1 MTERAVVPEA
11 TPALRAL
18 PGVLPLSGS
27 LRRSAW
33 GSYELLA
40 RLEGRAAPTD
50 EPEAERWF
58 GTHPDAPAT
67 LHLDDEAIPLDRA
80 IAADPAAHL
89 GDEAVHAAVHL
100 PYLLKLLAVAR
111 PLSLQL
117 HPDATQA
124 AAGFAAEEA
133 TGIPRSAI
141 GRHFVDPWPKP
152 ELLLAI
158 TPFEAFC
165 GLAAPDVVSERV
177 ARIREPSLAFLADG
191 IGGDAASYRALLQ
204 RILSMPV
211 GEVRRALSVLAEH
224 GGSVGSG
231 GSAGSAG
238 SVGSAGSAGEGPG
251 PWIGHLAEQHPADP
265 AVLAAL
271 LLQYVRLEPGE
282 ALHVPPG
289 IPHAYLRGA
298 GVEVMATSDNVLRAG
313 WTVKP
318 TAPGAFLEHLD
329 ARPGADHLVLPS
341 GDTGGPARRRT
352 FEVGEA
358 AFRLEVLGPG
368 RGPWPLGVGRAPRL
382 VLALEGT
389 PRCRVGRDEVALA
402 PGRIAY
408 LPAGGGKV
416 PAEVRGEG
424 LVVVAGVGA
433 RWHGLAPS
441 ERWPALPP
449 R

>member
-1 MTERAVVPEA
+1 MVPEA
-11 TPALRAL
+11 PPALRAL

-27 LRRSAW
+27 LRHSAW
-33 GSYELLA
+33 GSHELLA
-40 RLEGRAAPTD
+40 RLEGRAAPT
-50 EPEAERWF
+50 EHPEAERWF

-67 LHLDDEAIPLDRA
+67 LHLGEQTVPLDRA

-100 PYLLKLLAVAR
+100 PFLLKLLAVAR

-124 AAGFAAEEA
+124 ASGFAAEES
-133 TGIPRSAI
+133 TGIPRSAA

-165 GLAAPDVVSERV
+165 GLAAPDVVAERV
-177 ARIREPSLAFLADG
+177 ARLPDPALAFVADG
-191 IGGDAASYRALLQ
+191 TRGGSAGYRALLQ
-204 RILSMPV
+204 RILSMPA
-211 GEVRRALSVLAEH
+211 GEARRVTSVLVGHAPSLGAEL
-224 GGSVGSG
+224 GR
-231 GSAGSAG
+231 
-238 SVGSAGSAGEGPG
+238 
-251 PWIGHLAEQHPADP
+251 WIAHLAERHPDDP

-289 IPHAYLRGA
+289 IPHAYLQGA

-318 TAPGAFLEHLD
+318 TAPEAFVGHLD
-329 ARPGADHLVLPS
+329 ARPGADHLVVPS
-341 GDTGGPARRRT
+341 GGGGGGGPRRT

-368 RGPWPLGVGRAPRL
+368 RGPWPLGSGRAPRL

-389 PRCRVGRDEVALA
+389 LSCRVGRDEVALT
-402 PGRIAY
+402 PGRVAY
-408 LPAGGGKV
+408 LPAGDGDV
-416 PAEVRGEG
+416 PAEVLGEG
-424 LVVVAGVGA
+424 LAVVAGVGA
-433 RWHGLAPS
+433 RWHALTPA
-441 ERWPALPP
+441 ERWPTLPP
-449 R
+449 G

>member
-1 MTERAVVPEA
+1 MTERAVVPGV
-11 TPALRAL
+11 PSALRVL

-33 GSYELLA
+33 GSHELLA
-40 RLEGRAAPTD
+40 RLEGRAAPTE

-58 GTHPDAPAT
+58 GTHPVAPAT
-67 LHLDDEAIPLDRA
+67 LHLDDQVVTLDRA
-80 IAADPAAHL
+80 IATAPAAHL
-89 GDEAVHAAVHL
+89 GEEVGRAAVHL
-100 PYLLKLLAVAR
+100 PFLLKLLAVAR

-117 HPDATQA
+117 HPDDTQA

-133 TGIPRSAI
+133 AGIPRSAP

-165 GLAAPDVVSERV
+165 GLAAPEVVSERI
-177 ARIREPSLAFLADG
+177 ARIPDPALAFLADG
-191 IGGDAASYRALLQ
+191 TGGGPAGVRGDAAGYRALLG
-204 RILSMPV
+204 RILSMPA
-211 GEVRRALSVLAEH
+211 GEVRRATRALAEH
-224 GGSVGSG
+224 GGGL
-231 GSAGSAG
+231 
-238 SVGSAGSAGEGPG
+238 GEGPG
-251 PWIGHLAEQHPADP
+251 PWIVHLAEQHPGDP

-271 LLQYVRLEPGE
+271 LLQYVHLTPGE
-282 ALHVPPG
+282 ALHVSPG
-289 IPHAYLRGA
+289 IPHAYLQGA

-318 TAPGAFLEHLD
+318 TASRAFVEHLD
-329 ARPGADHLVLPS
+329 VEPGQDHRVVPS
-341 GDTGGPARRRT
+341 EGSRGPGRVRT

-368 RGPWPLGVGRAPRL
+368 HGPWPLGVGRAPRL

-389 PRCRVGRDEVALA
+389 LRCRVGRDEVALT
-402 PGRIAY
+402 PGQVAY
-408 LPAGGGKV
+408 LPVGDAEV
-416 PAEVRGEG
+416 PAEVLGEG
-424 LVVVAGVGA
+424 LAVVAGVGA
-433 RWHGLAPS
+433 RWHALAPV